1 MDNNYINFYNNLV
14 DLTRNK
20 ILYKDFTYQD
30 TFSDRMVIF
39 LFHFAFFLNVFK
51 SNSKRNILQTVFDYI
66 FKQLEISLRE
76 IGYGDTA
83 INKRMKSY
91 VNFFYSILN
100 KIDGWEDLDRESQ
113 KKIFKVYLNI
123 KNESFVLVEYFEKYR
138 NYLKKSTFNS
148 LLKGVIKPNF

>member
-20 ILYKDFTYQD
+20 ILYKNFTYQD
-30 TFSDRMVIF
+30 TFSDRLVIF

-51 SNSKRNILQTVFDYI
+51 SYSQKNILQTVFDYI

-100 KIDGWEDLDRESQ
+100 KIDDWENLDREGQ
-113 KKIFKVYLNI
+113 KQIFKFYLNI
-123 KNESFVLVEYFEKYR
+123 KNESFVLTEYFEKYR

>member
-30 TFSDRMVIF
+30 TFSDRLVIF

-51 SNSKRNILQTVFDYI
+51 SNSQRNILQSVFDYI

-100 KIDGWEDLDRESQ
+100 KIDGWETLDREGQ
-113 KKIFKVYLNI
+113 KQIFKFYLNI
-123 KNESFVLVEYFEKYR
+123 KNESFVLTEYFEKYR

>member
-20 ILYKDFTYQD
+20 TIYKDFTDQD
-30 TFSDRMVIF
+30 TFSDRLIVF

-51 SNSKRNILQTVFDYI
+51 SSTDKNINQRLFDYI

-76 IGYGDTA
+76 IGYGDA
-83 INKRMKSY
+83 SINKKMKTY
-91 VNFFYSILN
+91 VNTFYSILTE
-100 KIDGWEDLDRESQ
+100 IDDWENLDKKSQ
-113 KKIFKVYLNI
+113 NQIFKFYLNI
-123 KNESFVLVEYFEKYR
+123 KKESFLLPEYFQKYR

>member
-20 ILYKDFTYQD
+20 ILYKDFADQD
-30 TFSDRMVIF
+30 TFSDRLAIF

-51 SNSKRNILQTVFDYI
+51 SYSQKNILQTVFDYI

-113 KKIFKVYLNI
+113 KKIFKLYLNI
-123 KNESFVLVEYFEKYR
+123 KNESFVLVGYFEKYR

>member
-20 ILYKDFTYQD
+20 ILYKDFADQD
-30 TFSDRMVIF
+30 TFSDRLAIF

-51 SNSKRNILQTVFDYI
+51 SYSQKNILQTVFDYI

-100 KIDGWEDLDRESQ
+100 KIDDWENLDREGQ
-113 KKIFKVYLNI
+113 KKIFKFYLNI
-123 KNESFVLVEYFEKYR
+123 KNESFVLTEYFEKYR